1 MISHDFVLLL
11 TYYAY
16 MAKTPVK
23 EPSGFFKNLLAEII
37 CHFNTQNYKNLRSQ
51 AWSRR
56 FLYVG
61 YSLIMIKILT

>member
-23 EPSGFFKNLLAEII
+23 EPSCFFKNPLAEIN
-37 CHFNTQNYKNLRSQ
+37 FNTQNYKNLSSQ
-51 AWSRR
+51 ARSRR